1 MSGTTGS
8 PPSPAAQVVQAADFA
23 SPVAVGK
30 AVTRRDVETL
40 WTTKP
45 SIIYSTKE
53 KTWLVARSVANKSGV
68 VGGRIRESGGTSGGK
83 GVSALPVRTNITTWR
98 VVLYNSKA
106 STSERGVAIR
116 IQRSKYIRIQ

>member
-8 PPSPAAQVVQAADFA
+8 PSSPAAQVVQAADFA

-53 KTWLVARSVANKSGV
+53 KTWLVARSVANKSRGTFTLAFAKSGV
-68 VGGRIRESGGTSGGK
+68 VWQHGGRTPRD
-83 GVSALPVRTNITTWR
+83 VLPP
-98 VVLYNSKA
+98 
-106 STSERGVAIR
+106 
-116 IQRSKYIRIQ
+116 